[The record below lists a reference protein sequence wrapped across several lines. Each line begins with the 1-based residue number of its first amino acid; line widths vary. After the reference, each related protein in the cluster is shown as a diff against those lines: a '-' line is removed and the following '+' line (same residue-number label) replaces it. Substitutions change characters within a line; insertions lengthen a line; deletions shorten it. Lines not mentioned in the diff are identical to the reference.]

1 MRRIT
6 LIVVHCSA
14 SPDGK
19 PKTLERLI
27 EEHQARG
34 FRTVGYHYIIEP
46 SGLRLMGR
54 PLGEIGAHVEGH
66 NANSVG
72 ICMIG
77 TKKFTKA
84 QWEKLKITVSELIVK
99 FPTARVVGHRD
110 LSPDKNK
117 DGKITSNEWV
127 KLCPSFDVATWLAN
141 GMEAPAWTTLEAKA

>member
-1 MRRIT
+1 
-6 LIVVHCSA
+6 
-14 SPDGK
+14 
-19 PKTLERLI
+19 
-27 EEHQARG
+27 
-34 FRTVGYHYIIEP
+34 
-46 SGLRLMGR
+46 MGR

-72 ICMIG
+72 VCMIG

-141 GMEAPAWTTLEAKA
+141 GMEAPAWATLEAKA